1 MKRDKKLDKEIQGLI
16 DAVELGIDWGIPI
29 PQQQYEQYQKIKEGT
44 LWTQKKQR
52 DKRQDSLDIKSQ

>member
-1 MKRDKKLDKEIQGLI
+1 MKRDKKLDKEIQGLV

-44 LWTQKKQR
+44 LCSINSENSIHMKN
-52 DKRQDSLDIKSQ
+52 